1 MPNSHGGKRANAG
14 RKTITE
20 AKLSQKTI
28 TLSAADIQYLQS
40 INTNISAAIREL
52 IARARS

>member
-28 TLSAADIQYLQS
+28 TLSAADIQYLHS